1 MPALS
6 RGDWAFFPLEKIFSH
21 EVFDFAVSV
30 TTELTARLALL
41 LVLLA
46 VMLVAVILLM
56 LLVVFSHIALNFE
69 ESEGVGLLVVAVG
82 FVFAV
87 SGMGAL
93 IIGLGG
99 VLVVLLLLGL
109 GLGLGLGLLLLLLVF
124 GGEAGRSIIPCSSGE
139 VVEMERTNT
148 LGFLGFSSIVSIR
161 IRDPS
166 VSR

>member
-1 MPALS
+1 VPALS
-6 RGDWAFFPLEKIFSH
+6 RGDWAFFPFEKIFSH

-56 LLVVFSHIALNFE
+56 LLVVFSHIALSFE

-99 VLVVLLLLGL
+99 VLLVVLLLLLGL
-109 GLGLGLGLLLLLLVF
+109 GLFVVF

-148 LGFLGFSSIVSIR
+148 LGFLGFSSIVSNR

>member
-6 RGDWAFFPLEKIFSH
+6 RGDWAFFPFEKIFSH

-56 LLVVFSHIALNFE
+56 LLVVFSHIALSFE

-99 VLVVLLLLGL
+99 VLLVVLLLLLGL
-109 GLGLGLGLLLLLLVF
+109 GLFVVF

-148 LGFLGFSSIVSIR
+148 LGFLGFSSIVSNR

>member
-41 LVLLA
+41 LELL
-46 VMLVAVILLM
+46 VVLVAVILLM

-148 LGFLGFSSIVSIR
+148 LGFLGFSSIVSNR

>member
-41 LVLLA
+41 LELL
-46 VMLVAVILLM
+46 VVLVAVILLM

>member
-1 MPALS
+1 
-6 RGDWAFFPLEKIFSH
+6 
-21 EVFDFAVSV
+21 
-30 TTELTARLALL
+30 
-41 LVLLA
+41 
-46 VMLVAVILLM
+46 MLVAVILLM
-56 LLVVFSHIALNFE
+56 LLVVFSHIALSFE

-99 VLVVLLLLGL
+99 VLLVVLLLLLGL
-109 GLGLGLGLLLLLLVF
+109 GLFVVF

-148 LGFLGFSSIVSIR
+148 LGFLGFSSIVSNR

>member
-1 MPALS
+1 VPALS

-41 LVLLA
+41 LELL
-46 VMLVAVILLM
+46 VVLVAVILLM

>member
-41 LVLLA
+41 LELL
-46 VMLVAVILLM
+46 VVLVAVILLM

-99 VLVVLLLLGL
+99 VLLVVLLLLLGL
-109 GLGLGLGLLLLLLVF
+109 GLFVVF

-148 LGFLGFSSIVSIR
+148 LGFLGFSSIVSNR

>member
-1 MPALS
+1 MPALC
-6 RGDWAFFPLEKIFSH
+6 RGDWAFFPFEKIFSH

-41 LVLLA
+41 LELL
-46 VMLVAVILLM
+46 VVLVAVILLM
-56 LLVVFSHIALNFE
+56 LLVVFSHIALSFE

-99 VLVVLLLLGL
+99 VLLVVLLLLLGL
-109 GLGLGLGLLLLLLVF
+109 GLFVVF

-148 LGFLGFSSIVSIR
+148 LGFLGFSSIVSNR

>member
-41 LVLLA
+41 LELL
-46 VMLVAVILLM
+46 VVLVAVILLM
-56 LLVVFSHIALNFE
+56 LLVVFSHIALSFE

-99 VLVVLLLLGL
+99 VLLVVLLLLLGL
-109 GLGLGLGLLLLLLVF
+109 GLFVVF

-148 LGFLGFSSIVSIR
+148 LGFLGFSSIVSNR